1 MAVVAKVSHQGREND
16 RSCAPDDHPCHA
28 GVCDECP
35 TGQGGVLT
43 GMPANAVS
51 MGSHPLRILLPHG
64 PVRDCALTGAG
75 IVDGAKNSIAPI
87 NAVLTILRSFICR
100 PPA

>member
-1 MAVVAKVSHQGREND
+1 
-16 RSCAPDDHPCHA
+16 
-28 GVCDECP
+28 
-35 TGQGGVLT
+35 
-43 GMPANAVS
+43 MPANAVS